1 MICRRL
7 HSCPAQTHVPPPAAA
22 TLESCR
28 HAHTPGPV
36 GTAPGTPSRTPYR
49 HTNRGHPFKNSA
61 RPCRRRGRCTMQ
73 PAMDTSC
80 TKVGR
85 ETSAHCSSDHGRCLP
100 IQIGADR
107 SERSPAARCAGRET
121 WSAASLGGGNRR
133 RELSAVRRVERD
145 GSRAGILPPA
155 RMPARS
161 GGGWRAAP
169 ARASRGVNTS
179 CGRAAFSSR
188 SCVDVQPQ
196 CSPPCGSSR
205 HSFCRPSAKR
215 PFFLTAYP
223 GFPATSSMTRPLGR
237 DRGRRVPATHELC
250 PVVTRE
256 ASTSDCPSMDRA
268 PHH

>member
-61 RPCRRRGRCTMQ
+61 RPCRRVGRCTMQ

-85 ETSAHCSSDHGRCLP
+85 EASAHCSSDHGRCLP

-107 SERSPAARCAGRET
+107 SERSPAALVRAGKLGVQRRSVVAIEGVSGVRCAGLNGTGRVPVFCPRR
-121 WSAASLGGGNRR
+121 GCR
-133 RELSAVRRVERD
+133 REAEVGGERRPPGRREVSTPVAV
-145 GSRAGILPPA
+145 GQPSRLGRASMYSHSVRL
-155 RMPARS
+155 
-161 GGGWRAAP
+161 RAAP
-169 ARASRGVNTS
+169 VDTHFVGHQPSAL
-179 CGRAAFSSR
+179 SS
-188 SCVDVQPQ
+188 
-196 CSPPCGSSR
+196 SPP
-205 HSFCRPSAKR
+205 
-215 PFFLTAYP
+215 T
-223 GFPATSSMTRPLGR
+223 PASPLP
-237 DRGRRVPATHELC
+237 VP
-250 PVVTRE
+250 
-256 ASTSDCPSMDRA
+256 
-268 PHH
+268 